1 MNMTAAFALAL
12 IVLGAANDAI
22 AQSPVFEGLQLK
34 GLPVVYVT
42 ERTGRETAGRLVSL
56 TESALVVNVSGADQT
71 FNPAD
76 VVRIERRGDSL
87 KNGAIIGAAFGL
99 ITGAMLNECAGG
111 GSGPRGEGCPGA
123 RIGLAL
129 GGAAIWAA
137 IGAGIDALIPGRT
150 RIWPARGK

>member
-1 MNMTAAFALAL
+1 VQL
-12 IVLGAANDAI
+12 
-22 AQSPVFEGLQLK
+22 EGL
-34 GLPVVYVT
+34 PTVFVT
-42 ERTGRETAGRLVSL
+42 ERTGKETRGQLVSL
-56 TESALVVNVSGADQT
+56 TESVLVVNVSGAEQT
-71 FNPAD
+71 FRPAD

-99 ITGAMLNECAGG
+99 ITGALLNECAGG
-111 GSGPRGEGCPGA
+111 GSGANGEGCLGA